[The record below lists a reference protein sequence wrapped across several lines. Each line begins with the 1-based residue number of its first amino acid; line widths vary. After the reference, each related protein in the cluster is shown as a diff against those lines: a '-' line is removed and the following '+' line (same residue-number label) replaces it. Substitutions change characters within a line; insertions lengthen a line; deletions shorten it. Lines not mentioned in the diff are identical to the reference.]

1 MTEMN
6 WEKAAAVPAAR
17 PSVDR
22 WKFVIVGVLLAG
34 VVGFLLISGTVAGG
48 RYFMTVD
55 ALTARPEL
63 RGKVVKISGA
73 VIGSTIQNHAESN
86 YFSFT
91 MAHLTDDINELNTE
105 GGLAKALYNSVND
118 PNAKRLNIVVK
129 NQAMPDLLQ
138 NEAQA
143 ILTGRL
149 SEDGTFYADEIL
161 LKCPSKY
168 QAEVPK
174 QT

>member
-1 MTEMN
+1 MAEMN
-6 WEKAAAVPAAR
+6 WEKSAATADVR
-17 PSVDR
+17 SSVDR
-22 WKFVIVGVLLAG
+22 WKFAIVGVLLIG

-55 ALTARPEL
+55 SLLSRAEL
-63 RGKVVKISGA
+63 KGKVVKISGA
-73 VIGSTIQNHAESN
+73 VIGSTIENHAESN
-86 YFSFT
+86 YFTFT
-91 MAHLTDDINELNTE
+91 MAHLTDDINQLNTE
-105 GGLAKALYNSVND
+105 GGLAKALNKSVND
-118 PNAKRLNIVVK
+118 PNARRLKVIVK

-149 SEDGTFYADEIL
+149 DEDGTFYADEIL

>member
-1 MTEMN
+1 MAEMN
-6 WEKAAAVPAAR
+6 WEKTASVPDVR
-17 PSVDR
+17 PAVDR
-22 WKFVIVGVLLAG
+22 WKFAIVGVLLVG

-48 RYFMTVD
+48 RYFMTVES
-55 ALTARPEL
+55 LVLRPEL
-63 RGKVVKISGA
+63 KGKVVKISGA
-73 VIGSTIQNHAESN
+73 VIGSTIENHPEAN
-86 YFSFT
+86 YFTFT
-91 MAHLTDDINELNTE
+91 MSHLTDDINELNTE
-105 GGLAKALYNSVND
+105 GGLAKALHKSVTD
-118 PNAKRLNIVVK
+118 STAKRLTIIVK

-149 SEDGTFYADEIL
+149 ADDGVFYADEIL